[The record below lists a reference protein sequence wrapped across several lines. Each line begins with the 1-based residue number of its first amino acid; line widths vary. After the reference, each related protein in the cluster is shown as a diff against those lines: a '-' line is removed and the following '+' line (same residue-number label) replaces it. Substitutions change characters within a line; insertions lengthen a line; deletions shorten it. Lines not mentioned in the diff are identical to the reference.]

1 MLQRSVQVDLKVVLP
16 GKYVFYAR
24 EIIPEN
30 IPKGYT
36 YDESEKQVELTVAYN
51 KTSKKLEGNV
61 EFLTDPTFT
70 NKYEP
75 DPVVVNLTAKKKL
88 QNWPQESGLEPGM
101 FQFYV
106 IVDPKLELIGP
117 TDPDNPHKI
126 EAKNGLDSNGNALE
140 QVSDIKFDTG
150 IKITEK
156 GRYTF
161 DIREYGYEQTDY
173 SAEER
178 ERWAELLENVTYDP
192 LPVTV
197 VVVVDNDEE
206 EAKLVVS
213 SITYLN
219 DEDTFINKYS
229 KPLKGSLKIPTVLT
243 GMRLKDN
250 LFFYDLCTYNTATG
264 EEGASSVR
272 VGNSRNGYVE
282 FRFTATYK
290 EDEGKPKISI
300 TFNGNG
306 DSEANKKLKLT
317 FDGTDVTTSFLA
329 KQVKPD
335 LPIRYM
341 VYDEKKE
348 IVVKDLHIWL
358 ADGELK
364 SNVTEDSEKAPELE
378 VKGDATAKARF
389 FNIYNVRGSSK

>member
-1 MLQRSVQVDLKVVLP
+1 MLN
-16 GKYVFYAR
+16 F
-24 EIIPEN
+24 II
-30 IPKGYT
+30 I
-36 YDESEKQVELTVAYN
+36 
-51 KTSKKLEGNV
+51 
-61 EFLTDPTFT
+61 
-70 NKYEP
+70 
-75 DPVVVNLTAKKKL
+75 
-88 QNWPQESGLEPGM
+88 GLWC
-101 FQFYV
+101 
-106 IVDPKLELIGP
+106 
-117 TDPDNPHKI
+117 T
-126 EAKNGLDSNGNALE
+126 
-140 QVSDIKFDTG
+140 
-150 IKITEK
+150 
-156 GRYTF
+156 
-161 DIREYGYEQTDY
+161 
-173 SAEER
+173 
-178 ERWAELLENVTYDP
+178 
-192 LPVTV
+192 
-197 VVVVDNDEE
+197 
-206 EAKLVVS
+206 
-213 SITYLN
+213 
-219 DEDTFINKYS
+219 TFINKYS

-264 EEGASSVR
+264 EEGASAVR

-290 EDEGKPKISI
+290 EDEGKPQISI

-378 VKGDATAKARF
+378 VKGDATDKARF